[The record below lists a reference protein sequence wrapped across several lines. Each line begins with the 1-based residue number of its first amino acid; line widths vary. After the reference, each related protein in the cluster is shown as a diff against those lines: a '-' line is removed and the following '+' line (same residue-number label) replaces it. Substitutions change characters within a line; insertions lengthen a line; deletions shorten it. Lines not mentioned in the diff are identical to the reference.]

1 MKRPTAASLKKV
13 TAENLAGLGVERLAE
28 ILVGAADARPE
39 LKRRLRME
47 LAAAQGLEHLTVEID
62 KRLGSLQ
69 KSQSRISWR
78 QRPSFVTDLDVLRT
92 LIVSRLAGLDR
103 AVALNRLWVFM
114 SLARALDARL
124 KDKHGELAGVFAP
137 AASDVGSLLREED
150 RTRSADDLV
159 EALVS
164 NPNAWTEWLPAVL
177 EKAPPGLAHGALRL
191 MSERPGAVPGWIRL
205 VRRLADAA
213 NDVDAFKS
221 TYSSEALQTPSI
233 AADIAQRLLAA
244 GRVDEAGRLLQ
255 AADPAKTNGKTA
267 TGKAGAPLDFDWET
281 AWIIYLDRSG
291 QAEAAQAARWSSFER
306 TLSVERA
313 KAFTSRLTDFED
325 VEAESRAFDYV
336 AKHPDFQRAL
346 KFFMDWPAPPDA
358 GRLIQTRPD
367 DVSVSAEQAEVWA
380 AKLRLRQPTAAHLL
394 LRRAAATA
402 FRRRDYATSD
412 RLTREA
418 EGIDVG
424 DQGPTNAR

>member
-13 TAENLAGLGVERLAE
+13 TAENLSGLGAERLAE
-28 ILVGAADARPE
+28 ILVGVADARPE

-47 LAAAQGLEHLTVEID
+47 LAAAQGVEHLTVEID

-69 KSQSRISWR
+69 KSQSKISWR
-78 QRPSFVTDLDVLRT
+78 QRPSFVADLDGLRT
-92 LIVSRLAGLDR
+92 LIVGRLAGLDR
-103 AVALNRLWVFM
+103 AVALNRLWIFM

-124 KDKHGELAGVFAP
+124 RDKHGELAAVFAQ
-137 AASDVGSLLREED
+137 AANDIGALLREGD
-150 RTRSADDLV
+150 QTKPADDLV
-159 EALVS
+159 EALVL
-164 NPNAWTEWLPAVL
+164 NPHAWAEWLPAVL
-177 EKAPPGLAHGALRL
+177 EGAPPGLAHDALRL
-191 MSERPGAVPGWIRL
+191 MSERRGAVPGWIRL

-255 AADPAKTNGKTA
+255 RAAPPKANGKTGA
-267 TGKAGAPLDFDWET
+267 GKAGAALDVDWET
-281 AWIIYLDRSG
+281 AWINYLDRSD

-306 TLSVERA
+306 TLSVDRA

-346 KFFMDWPAPPDA
+346 QFLMDWPALPDA
-358 GRLIQTRPD
+358 GRLIQTRPG
-367 DVSVSAEQAEVWA
+367 DVSVSAEQAELWA
-380 AKLRLRQPTAAHLL
+380 ARLRLRQPTAAHLL
-394 LRRAAATA
+394 LRKAAATA

-418 EGIDVG
+418 EGIEVA
-424 DQGPTNAR
+424 GPAS